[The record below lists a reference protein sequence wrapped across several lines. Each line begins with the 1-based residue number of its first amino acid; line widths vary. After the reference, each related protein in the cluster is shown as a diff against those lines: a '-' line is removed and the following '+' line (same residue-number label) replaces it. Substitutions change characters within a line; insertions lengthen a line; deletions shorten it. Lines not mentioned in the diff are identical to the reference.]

1 MDFEFTD
8 DQLSL
13 RDAVARWVDKGFNFE
28 RRHGIAKQGG
38 LTRDVYGEL
47 AELGLTGLAV
57 QESHG
62 GMGFGAIEAMVVMEE
77 LGRGLVN
84 APYAAGALVAP
95 TLLARA
101 PAALQSAWLPRIATG
116 EALVVLAHQERA
128 ARYRLARVDAT
139 AKRAASGW
147 LLSGHKSVVPAA
159 DEADAFIVPARVGAG
174 PSQAGGSPSGGRE
187 RSEPGGHTTGGAADD
202 PKGIALFVVDKGA
215 KGSRIQGYATQ
226 DGARAGELT
235 LTDTPAALIQEDG
248 YATLEQAVDVGIAAA
263 CAEGVGVMEKL
274 VALTVEYMNTRKQ
287 FGTTLA
293 TFQALRHRIADV
305 KMQLELG
312 RSMSYFASLKLGEP
326 AAARRRA
333 LSQAKV
339 QLGHSMRFV
348 GQQCTQLHGGIGVTD
363 EYIGSHYFKRLTMLE
378 MTFGDTL
385 HHVGEVSARMTDSTG
400 VFA

>member
-13 RDAVARWVDKGFNFE
+13 RDAVARWVDRGFGFE

-38 LTRDVYGEL
+38 HTRDVYGEL
-47 AELGLTGLAV
+47 AELGLTGIAV
-57 QESHG
+57 PETHG
-62 GMGFGAIEAMVVMEE
+62 GMGFGPIEAMVVMEE

-95 TLLARA
+95 ALLARA
-101 PAALQSAWLPRIATG
+101 PAALQSQWLPRIASG

-128 ARYRLARVDAT
+128 SRYRLDQVATT
-139 AKRAASGW
+139 AKRAGNGW
-147 LLSGHKSVVPAA
+147 QLSGHKSVVPAA
-159 DEADAFIVPARVGAG
+159 DEADAFIVPARVGSSDG
-174 PSQAGGSPSGGRE
+174 
-187 RSEPGGHTTGGAADD
+187 
-202 PKGIALFVVDKGA
+202 KGIALFLVEKGA
-215 KGSRIQGYATQ
+215 KGAQIQGYATQ
-226 DGARAGELT
+226 DGARAGELR
-235 LTDTPAALIQEDG
+235 LNDTPGTLIEESG
-248 YATLEQAVDVGIAAA
+248 FATLEGAVDIGIAAA
-263 CAEGVGVMEKL
+263 CAEGVGVMDKL

-293 TFQALRHRIADV
+293 TFQALRHRMADV

-326 AAARRRA
+326 ASARRRA

-339 QLGHSMRFV
+339 QLGSSMRFV

-385 HHVGEVSARMTDSTG
+385 HHLGEVSARMTDSTG